1 MTKSID
7 KPKNETHLAERIV
20 VIANVAGRRD
30 TGGKGK
36 GFLTCGATGGG
47 RRGGRRGGGFLATGQ
62 TELMDIT
69 TVLCQYLLKFVTIAT
84 ITQIP

>member
-7 KPKNETHLAERIV
+7 KPKNETHLAEQIV
-20 VIANVAGRRD
+20 VIATVAGRRG

-47 RRGGRRGGGFLATGQ
+47 GRGGGSLATGQ

>member
-1 MTKSID
+1 M
-7 KPKNETHLAERIV
+7 

-47 RRGGRRGGGFLATGQ
+47 GRGGGFLATGQ